1 MFIQRV
7 NEVIKK
13 KSPVWYT
20 NVLKSVSI
28 QNTNNAKLTARP
40 WKNVNITL
48 SSMLMNINTVIQS
61 PKLEMLKLHTLWLE
75 NNIII
80 YITNYMTFGSC
91 QVHNLWSC
99 QIINITFWF
108 WIIIYL
114 FNQIKEDF
122 STSLKDWLTLELDTK
137 QDKQI
142 LY

>member
-80 YITNYMTFGSC
+80 
-91 QVHNLWSC
+91 
-99 QIINITFWF
+99 
-108 WIIIYL
+108 
-114 FNQIKEDF
+114 
-122 STSLKDWLTLELDTK
+122 
-137 QDKQI
+137 
-142 LY
+142 